1 MDKTNTSKG
10 IFIVIDGTDG
20 SGKTT
25 QLNILVKKLR
35 EQGHEVEVA
44 DFPQYN
50 QKSAG
55 LVEEYLGGKYGTADE
70 VGPYTAS
77 VFYAVDRFDASFKL
91 KEWINQGKIIISNR
105 YVSASMGHQGGK
117 IKNPEDRK
125 KYLEWL
131 QNFEYN
137 VMKIPQPD
145 LTLILHVDSEISQ
158 KLSIERKRE
167 DWKDKTKDI
176 HEENLQHL
184 KDAEKTYLEIAQ
196 LPKFQLVEC
205 CNNNQILPI
214 EEIHK
219 LIWNQINHLLN

>member
-1 MDKTNTSKG
+1 MQETKKG

-25 QLNILVKKLR
+25 QLNLLVKKLR
-35 EQGHEVEVA
+35 EQGYNIEVA

-50 QKSAG
+50 NKSSG
-55 LVEEYLGGKYGTADE
+55 LVEEYLSGKYGSAED
-70 VGPYTAS
+70 VSPYTAS
-77 VFYAVDRFDASFKL
+77 VFYAVDRYDASFKL
-91 KEWINQGKIIISNR
+91 RNWLDQGKIIISNR

-117 IKNPEDRK
+117 IKNPEKRK
-125 KYLEWL
+125 KYLDWL

-137 VMKIPQPD
+137 IMGIPKPD
-145 LTLILHVDSEISQ
+145 LTLILHVKSEISQ
-158 KLSIERKRE
+158 KLSLERNRE

-184 KDAEKTYLEIAQ
+184 KDAETAYLEIAK
-196 LPKFQLVEC
+196 LPKFKLVEC
-205 CNNNQILPI
+205 CKDNTILPI

-219 LIWNQINHLLN
+219 IILQKIKPLLKN

>member
-1 MDKTNTSKG
+1 MDNQTKG

-25 QLNILVKKLR
+25 QLNLLVKKLR
-35 EQGHEVEVA
+35 EQNCNVEIA

-55 LVEEYLGGKYGTADE
+55 PVEEYLEGKYGTADE
-70 VGPYTAS
+70 VGPYVAS
-77 VFYAVDRFDASFKL
+77 VFYAVDRFDASFKM
-91 KEWINQGKIIISNR
+91 KEQLNQGKIIISNR

-117 IKNPEDRK
+117 IKKPEELKR
-125 KYLEWL
+125 YLDWI

-137 VMKIPQPD
+137 VMGIPKPD

-158 KLSIERKRE
+158 KLSLDRNRE
-167 DWKDKTKDI
+167 DWKNKTKDI

-184 KDAEKTYLEIAQ
+184 KDAESTYLEIAK
-196 LPKFQLVEC
+196 LPKFQLIEC
-205 CNNNQILPI
+205 CNNNQILSI

-219 LIWNQINHLLN
+219 LILDKISFLLD

>member
-1 MDKTNTSKG
+1 MGNQHNGK
-10 IFIVIDGTDG
+10 FIVIDGTDG

-25 QLNILVKKLR
+25 QLNLLIKKLR
-35 EQGHEVEVA
+35 EQGKEVEVA

-55 LVEEYLGGKYGTADE
+55 LVEEYLEGKYGTADE
-70 VGPYTAS
+70 VGPYVAS
-77 VFYAVDRFDASFKL
+77 VFYAVDRFDASFKM
-91 KEWINQGKIIISNR
+91 KEQLNQGKIIISNR

-117 IKNPEDRK
+117 IKTPEELK
-125 KYLEWL
+125 KYLDWL

-137 VMKIPQPD
+137 IMKIPKPD

-158 KLSIERKRE
+158 KLSINRNRE
-167 DWKDKTKDI
+167 DWKNKTKDI

-184 KDAEKTYLEIAQ
+184 KDAEKTYLEISK
-196 LPKFQLVEC
+196 LPKFQLIEC
-205 CNNNQILPI
+205 CKNNQILPI

-219 LIWNQINHLLN
+219 LILEKISFLLN